1 MSSQTDRLY
10 ARAYQC
16 SALSKAFCDV
26 RNSIRNCVLKQALP
40 LKKKKKSFSLA
51 YMAFH
56 ESFNWSFKYGLCV
69 LKRFLVF
76 LLVSQRGM
84 QLSISVM
91 IVSHKEE

>member
-10 ARAYQC
+10 ARSYRC
-16 SALSKAFCDV
+16 SAFSKAFCDV

-40 LKKKKKSFSLA
+40 LKKKKRVSLA

-56 ESFNWSFKYGLCV
+56 KSFNWSFQYGLCV

-84 QLSISVM
+84 LLFISVM

>member
-1 MSSQTDRLY
+1 MLVRTDAMLY
-10 ARAYQC
+10 Q
-16 SALSKAFCDV
+16 KIFCDV

-40 LKKKKKSFSLA
+40 LKFKKRFSLA
-51 YMAFH
+51 CMAFH
-56 ESFNWSFKYGLCV
+56 KSLNSSFQYGLCV

-91 IVSHKEE
+91 IASRKEE

>member
-1 MSSQTDRLY
+1 MLVRTDAVL
-10 ARAYQC
+10 
-16 SALSKAFCDV
+16 LSKAFCDV

-40 LKKKKKSFSLA
+40 LKKKKKKRFSLV

-56 ESFNWSFKYGLCV
+56 KSFNWSFQYGLCV

>member
-10 ARAYQC
+10 ARAYRC

-40 LKKKKKSFSLA
+40 LKKKSLA

-56 ESFNWSFKYGLCV
+56 ESFNWSFQYGLCV